1 MEVLDRSEAKGSKS
15 LAKTKVVLRVEN
27 ICKSFSGVE
36 VLKGVSLS
44 ISKGEIHAIVGEN
57 GAGKST
63 LMKII
68 AGEYKH
74 SKGNLFVNGEKKHFS
89 SPLDAIRSAI
99 TLIHQEFSL
108 VPQLS
113 VYENVFLGRLI
124 TRKIA
129 GLKLLD
135 RKSMKNE
142 VKESLKKIGVS
153 HISVD
158 SKVSSLSVADKQVV
172 EIVKALSVRPYILIM
187 DEPTAALS
195 LKETQTLFSILKN
208 LKKQGVTIIFIS
220 HRLEEIFEIAD
231 KVSVLRNGELIST
244 LDVEDS
250 NMNDLVRMMVGRSLE
265 NRFPDKPSH
274 NVGSVLLK
282 VQNLSSEPFFR
293 NINFELRK
301 GEILGIAG
309 LVGCGS
315 AQLGEA
321 LFGLRELKGNVYFKG
336 QKIQIKSPNQA
347 MKEGI
352 LLVPEDR
359 HSLGLVLK
367 LNVRENHSL
376 PNLDFLS
383 KLGFVQ
389 LRKERKSTLSMIN
402 YLNTKVMSINQRVE
416 NLSGG
421 NQQKVV
427 LGKWIARFPEV
438 LILEEPTR
446 GIDVGA
452 KFEIYKFIYEQVLKG
467 IAVILISS
475 ELEEVINIS
484 DRVLVMSEG
493 RITGELDAKDA
504 TQEKVL
510 ELAVK
515 GKEM

>member
-1 MEVLDRSEAKGSKS
+1 MNGTVPKS
-15 LAKTKVVLRVEN
+15 STKVVLETKN

-36 VLKGVSLS
+36 VLKNVNLT
-44 ISKGEIHAIVGEN
+44 ITKGEIHAIVGEN

-68 AGEYKH
+68 AGEYKPT
-74 SKGNLFVNGEKKHFS
+74 SGSLFVNGEEKHFS

-113 VYENVFLGRLI
+113 VYENVFLGRLL
-124 TRKIA
+124 TRKVG
-129 GLKLLD
+129 GLKFID
-135 RKSMKNE
+135 KKAMKNE
-142 VKESLKKIGVS
+142 VKESLRKIGAPN
-153 HISVD
+153 ISVD
-158 SKVSSLSVADKQVV
+158 SKVSDLSVASKQIV
-172 EIVKALSVRPYILIM
+172 EIVKALSVKPYILIM

-195 LKETQTLFSILKN
+195 LKETKTLFSILKT

-244 LDVEDS
+244 LDIEDS
-250 NMNDLVRMMVGRSLE
+250 NMNDLVKMMVGRSLE
-265 NRFPDKPSH
+265 NRFPDKPSY
-274 NVGSVLLK
+274 NAGKILLR
-282 VQNLSSEPFFR
+282 VQNFSSEPFFR
-293 NINFELRK
+293 NVNFELRE
-301 GEILGIAG
+301 GEVLGIAG

-315 AQLGEA
+315 AQVGEA
-321 LFGLRELKGNVYFKG
+321 LFGLRESRGSVEFKG
-336 QKIQIKSPNQA
+336 QEIQIKNPSKA

-367 LNVRENHSL
+367 LTVRENHSL

-383 KLGFVQ
+383 KLGFIKP
-389 LRKERKSTLSMIN
+389 RKERKSALSMID
-402 YLNTKVMSINQRVE
+402 YLNTKVTSINQRVE

-427 LGKWIARFPEV
+427 LGKWIVRSPKV

-452 KFEIYKFIYEQVLKG
+452 KFEIYKFIYDQVLKG
-467 IAVILISS
+467 VAVILISS

-484 DRVLVMSEG
+484 DRILVMSEG
-493 RITGELDAKDA
+493 RITGELNSKDA
-504 TQEKVL
+504 TPERVL

>member
-1 MEVLDRSEAKGSKS
+1 MLDSPEVKGSKS
-15 LAKTKVVLRVEN
+15 STKTKVVLRTEN

-36 VLKGVSLS
+36 VLKRINLNVN
-44 ISKGEIHAIVGEN
+44 KGEIYAIVGEN

-68 AGEYKH
+68 AGEYKPTEG
-74 SKGNLFVNGEKKHFS
+74 KLFVNGEEKHFS
-89 SPLDAIRSAI
+89 SPLDAIKNAI
-99 TLIHQEFSL
+99 TFIHQEFSL

-135 RKSMKNE
+135 RKAMKKE
-142 VKESLKKIGVS
+142 VKESLEKIGVS
-153 HISVD
+153 NISVD
-158 SKVSSLSVADKQVV
+158 SKVSSLSVADKQVI
-172 EIVKALSVRPYILIM
+172 EIVKALSIKPYILIM

-195 LKETQTLFSILKN
+195 LKETKTLFSILKN

-244 LDVEDS
+244 LDIKDS
-250 NMNDLVRMMVGRSLE
+250 KMNDLISMMVGRSLE
-265 NRFPDKPSH
+265 NRFPAKPSH
-274 NVGSVLLK
+274 NVEDVLLK
-282 VQNLSSEPFFR
+282 VQNVSAKPFFK
-293 NINFELRK
+293 NISFELKK

-321 LFGLRELKGNVYFKG
+321 LFGFRELKGDVYFGG

-367 LNVRENHSL
+367 LSVRENHSL

-383 KLGFVQ
+383 KFGFVQ
-389 LRKERKSTLSMIN
+389 LKKEKKEVLSMTN
-402 YLNTKVMSINQRVE
+402 YLNTKVTSINQRVE

-427 LGKWIARFPEV
+427 LGKWIARSPKV

-446 GIDVGA
+446 GIDVGT
-452 KFEIYKFIYEQVLKG
+452 KFEIYKLIYEQVLKG

-484 DRVLVMSEG
+484 DRILVMSEG
-493 RITGELDAKDA
+493 RITGELDAKEA